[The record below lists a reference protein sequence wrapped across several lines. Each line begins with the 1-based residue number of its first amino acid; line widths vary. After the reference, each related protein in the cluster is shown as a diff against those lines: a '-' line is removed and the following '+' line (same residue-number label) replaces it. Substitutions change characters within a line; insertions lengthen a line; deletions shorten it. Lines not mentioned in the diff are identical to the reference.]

1 MLEINRR
8 MEKGI
13 PGAPQTRLT
22 HAAPYFDKL
31 KQHLDETQADLPCWH
46 GEMYFEYHRGV
57 FTSQGRNKR
66 ANRAAE
72 FANLTAETAGRKPA
86 HRLCLPRRRAA
97 PQLGADPAEPVPRY
111 FTRFGPG
118 RDIRSLAAAVR
129 RDPRV
134 RCQNYR

>member
-1 MLEINRR
+1 MQ
-8 MEKGI
+8 
-13 PGAPQTRLT
+13 PQTRLT

-72 FANLTAETAGRKPA
+72 FANLTARPPPPWPKACAPATPTPPPRCTATG
-86 HRLCLPRRRAA
+86 
-97 PQLGADPAEPVPRY
+97 
-111 FTRFGPG
+111 
-118 RDIRSLAAAVR
+118 S
-129 RDPRV
+129 
-134 RCQNYR
+134 